1 MIANLRA
8 SVSAASEQAG
18 NPLPRA
24 WALGLARGGIELK
37 MFFRERDA
45 VAFGF
50 SFPIVM
56 LLMFG
61 SIFHSGYRQIPGLT
75 VSMVYTSG
83 LMGAGLMVAS
93 FQNLGARITMDREDG
108 TLKRLRGT
116 PMPASSYFIGKILCI
131 AVVSAIEV
139 LSMLILG
146 ILLFHLPVPA
156 AGQWLTLLW
165 VFALGLTASSLLGI
179 AVTSIVPSARTS
191 HMVISG
197 PLILLQFISGVFV
210 PFNELPRWL
219 YNASGIFPLRWI
231 SQGFRGAVLPGQA
244 ARLDPSGSFH
254 LGQAALALAAWTV
267 IGSILVAATFR
278 WRQRGES

>member
-1 MIANLRA
+1 MIATPGA
-8 SVSAASEQAG
+8 SAAAASEQAG
-18 NPLPRA
+18 SPLPRA

-75 VSMVYTSG
+75 VSMIYTSG

-93 FQNLGARITMDREDG
+93 FQNLGARIAMDREDG

-139 LSMLILG
+139 VAMLIIG

-156 AGQWLTLLW
+156 TGQWLTLLW
-165 VFALGLTASSLLGI
+165 VFVLGLTASSLLGI

-197 PLILLQFISGVFV
+197 PLILLQFVSGVFV

-231 SQGFRGAVLPGQA
+231 SQGFRGAVLPAQA

-254 LGQAALALAAWTV
+254 LGQAAVALAAWTV
-267 IGSILVAATFR
+267 IGSILVATTFR
-278 WRQRGES
+278 WRRRGES